1 VVVVAA
7 AEGMRTGDRGEG
19 AAVAEG
25 QRALLAE
32 VALEAARRHLRRHLV
47 PEHVV
52 HRHRDRAV
60 LHRVQCDVA
69 QLKLAVAG
77 GVDRRRGPAPLGVGR
92 GAAADAGALGR
103 ELAGRHALVARAALL
118 AARVEAH
125 HRGWRAVAKI
135 GAMVW
140 PG

>member
-1 VVVVAA
+1 VVVVVVA

-69 QLKLAVAG
+69 QLEFAVAG

-103 ELAGRHALVARAALL
+103 ELAGRHALVAALL

-125 HRGWRAVAKI
+125 HRGWTGRQI